1 MQKMKAA
8 LQHTVERVKHDT
20 IPSCGVCAGVP
31 SQAVPPKPPRV
42 LPSGPPEQLQVQRVI
57 QRMQKKDP
65 YKIFAEIPSDEMVR
79 PWTYPTT
86 TPILSLLLQRLHITP
101 WVQEFS
107 AAVRTH
113 NS

>member
-8 LQHTVERVKHDT
+8 LQHTLERVKHDT

-79 PWTYPTT
+79 PLDLPHHHSYFIFAPSVSAYH
-86 TPILSLLLQRLHITP
+86 SLGPGI
-101 WVQEFS
+101 
-107 AAVRTH
+107 
-113 NS
+113 